1 MPDARPLGSPMEPAV
16 TELKRS
22 GPLAAT
28 VPVRLGGPGLSPSQ
42 IASRVGALAEQDGSL
57 GQVPQSHLSFSR
69 WLFNEAD
76 PANTPEA
83 RQYWADRLLG
93 IQHHSG
99 SGSSSDSSI
108 LFANAQIDSAA
119 ATAGGG
125 PVVLDNGRLNGR
137 KIFCTGSIYA
147 EVIVVTARRPGEDR
161 QTLAAFL
168 PVDAPGLTVVDDWS
182 ALGQEFTGSG
192 TVVFED
198 VTVPEGALRSFD
210 AALTLPGYGAFA
222 QLLHAAIDV
231 GIATSALDAA
241 LELTRQDDPDP
252 LTSHLVGELV
262 AQRFAAEAV
271 VEKAGRTLDELWASG
286 GTDTS
291 AEASLQV
298 AAAKV
303 TTGALTVDLA
313 SRIYELTG
321 TRGTAGGSNLDRHW
335 RELRTHALHE
345 RRRDKLATLGCA
357 ALTGENPPAG
367 PKF

>member
-1 MPDARPLGSPMEPAV
+1 MPDASP
-16 TELKRS
+16 
-22 GPLAAT
+22 
-28 VPVRLGGPGLSPSQ
+28 
-42 IASRVGALAEQDGSL
+42 L

-83 RQYWADRLLG
+83 QQYWADRLLG
-93 IQHHSG
+93 IQHH

-147 EVIVVTARRPGEDR
+147 EVIMVTARRPGEDR
-161 QTLAAFL
+161 QTLA
-168 PVDAPGLTVVDDWS
+168 
-182 ALGQEFTGSG
+182 
-192 TVVFED
+192 
-198 VTVPEGALRSFD
+198 
-210 AALTLPGYGAFA
+210 
-222 QLLHAAIDV
+222 
-231 GIATSALDAA
+231 
-241 LELTRQDDPDP
+241 
-252 LTSHLVGELV
+252 SHLVGELV

-313 SRIYELTG
+313 SRIHELTG

-335 RELRTHALHE
+335 RELRTHTLHE

-357 ALTGENPPAG
+357 TLTGENPPAG
-367 PKF
+367 PRF

>member
-1 MPDARPLGSPMEPAV
+1 MPDASPLGSPMEPAV

-22 GPLAAT
+22 GLLAAT

-57 GQVPQSHLSFSR
+57 GQVPQSHLSISR

-83 RQYWADRLLG
+83 QQYWADRLLG
-93 IQHHSG
+93 IQHH

-125 PVVLDNGRLNGR
+125 PVVMDNGRLNGR

-161 QTLAAFL
+161 QTLDAFL
-168 PVDAPGLTVVDDWS
+168 PVDTTGLTVVDDWS
-182 ALGQEFTGSG
+182 ALGQEFTWSG

-210 AALTLPGYGAFA
+210 AALTFPGYGAFA

-252 LTSHLVGELV
+252 LTSHLAGELV
-262 AQRFAAEAV
+262 AQWFAAEAV
-271 VEKAGRTLDELWASG
+271 MEKAGRTLDELWASG

-303 TTGALTVDLA
+303 TTAALTVDLA

-335 RELRTHALHE
+335 RDLRTHTLHE
-345 RRRDKLATLGCA
+345 RRRDKLATLECA

>member
-1 MPDARPLGSPMEPAV
+1 M
-16 TELKRS
+16 
-22 GPLAAT
+22 
-28 VPVRLGGPGLSPSQ
+28 
-42 IASRVGALAEQDGSL
+42 
-57 GQVPQSHLSFSR
+57 
-69 WLFNEAD
+69 
-76 PANTPEA
+76 
-83 RQYWADRLLG
+83 
-93 IQHHSG
+93 
-99 SGSSSDSSI
+99 
-108 LFANAQIDSAA
+108 
-119 ATAGGG
+119 
-125 PVVLDNGRLNGR
+125 VLDNGRLNGR

-147 EVIVVTARRPGEDR
+147 EVIVVAARRPGEDR

-291 AEASLQV
+291 AEASLKV

-303 TTGALTVDLA
+303 T
-313 SRIYELTG
+313 TG

-335 RELRTHALHE
+335 RELRTHTLHE

>member
-1 MPDARPLGSPMEPAV
+1 MPDASPLGSPMEPAV

-28 VPVRLGGPGLSPSQ
+28 VPVRLGGPGLSPSHL
-42 IASRVGALAEQDGSL
+42 ASRVGALAEQDGSL
-57 GQVPQSHLSFSR
+57 GQVPQSNLSFSR

-83 RQYWADRLLG
+83 QQYWADRLLG

-147 EVIVVTARRPGEDR
+147 EVIVVAARRPGEDR

-252 LTSHLVGELV
+252 LTSHLVAELV
-262 AQRFAAEAV
+262 AQRFAAEVV

-303 TTGALTVDLA
+303 TTGA
-313 SRIYELTG
+313 
-321 TRGTAGGSNLDRHW
+321 RGTAGGSNLDRHW
-335 RELRTHALHE
+335 RELRTHTLHE

>member
-1 MPDARPLGSPMEPAV
+1 M
-16 TELKRS
+16 
-22 GPLAAT
+22 
-28 VPVRLGGPGLSPSQ
+28 
-42 IASRVGALAEQDGSL
+42 
-57 GQVPQSHLSFSR
+57 
-69 WLFNEAD
+69 
-76 PANTPEA
+76 
-83 RQYWADRLLG
+83 
-93 IQHHSG
+93 
-99 SGSSSDSSI
+99 
-108 LFANAQIDSAA
+108 
-119 ATAGGG
+119 
-125 PVVLDNGRLNGR
+125 VLDNGRLNGR

-147 EVIVVTARRPGEDR
+147 EVIVVAARRPGEDR

-168 PVDAPGLTVVDDWS
+168 PVDAPGLTVDDRS
-182 ALGQEFTGSG
+182 PLGQEFTGSG

-210 AALTLPGYGAFA
+210 AALTSPGYGAFA

-271 VEKAGRTLDELWASG
+271 VEKTGRTLDELWASG

-313 SRIYELTG
+313 SRIHELTG

-335 RELRTHALHE
+335 RELRTHTLHE
-345 RRRDKLATLGCA
+345 GRRDKLATLGCA